1 LKLGEPACR
10 VIGEGVDLVVRAVP
24 VTPVDTTAA
33 GDSFAAAYLAAR
45 LSGASLEAAA
55 HAGHRLAGIVVL
67 HPGAVIPKSAM
78 PEGLPSHLDISL
90 QEKTA

>member
-1 LKLGEPACR
+1 M
-10 VIGEGVDLVVRAVP
+10 RATP

-33 GDSFAAAYLAAR
+33 GDSFAAAYLVAR

-67 HPGAVIPKSAM
+67 HPGAVISKSAM
-78 PEGLPSHLDISL
+78 PEGPPSHLIYRYRRKLHELDRIGACCSH
-90 QEKTA
+90 